1 MNKKVM
7 LGVLAV
13 LILLAMLA
21 MAVAGK
27 SRFPLVN
34 KAVSFV
40 VLPVENTLTNMGTAS
55 DGVRGYWKALTV
67 MQSENEQLK
76 QENAELRSA
85 NIQMATLFAENQQ
98 LRALLEYKEQ
108 HKTQRV
114 LATKVIARNFG
125 DLRDCMYIDA
135 GKDKGLA
142 PDMAVVNGG
151 LVGVVDEVYDNYARV
166 LLLTSPR
173 CRVGARVL
181 RADSRAVGVAGGTSG
196 GDKLLLEHI
205 YREASLRDGDII
217 VTSGYSGSHPADIL
231 IGKVTATRM
240 DNVGLLQEAD
250 VAPTADI
257 ADVEQVLVITGFTPE
272 PKIVLQGG
280 QAK

>member
-7 LGVLAV
+7 LGVLSV

-21 MAVAGK
+21 MAIAGK

-40 VLPVENTLTNMGTAS
+40 VLPVENVLTNMGTAS

-67 MQSENEQLK
+67 MQTENEQLK

-108 HKTQRV
+108 HKTQKV

-181 RADSRAVGVAGGTSG
+181 RADSRAVGVAGGSSG
-196 GDKLLLEHI
+196 SDKLLLEHI